1 MALQL
6 FKIADTIVAS
16 PQATVTFSD
25 IPQGYTDLI
34 LVASSRSTRAAQED
48 PTYVRFNNNTSS
60 VYSEKYIYGNGSAV
74 YSGSTATNYFQYY
87 SQPAASATANT
98 FGSISIYIPNYTSSN
113 YKSVSVDAL
122 FENNSSTTDYTRA
135 QLNAGLFSSTSAI
148 TSILIG
154 TWVGPAFATNST
166 FTLYGVL

>member
-6 FKIADTIVAS
+6 FKIETVEVAS
-16 PQATVTFSD
+16 PVTSVTFSD

-34 LVASSRSTRAAQED
+34 LVASSRSTRASQED
-48 PTYVRFNNNTSS
+48 PTYVRFNNNSSS
-60 VYSEKYIYGNGSAV
+60 VYSWKFVYGNGSAV
-74 YSGSTATNYFQYY
+74 YSGSGSTTQFEYF
-87 SQPAASATANT
+87 SQPANSATANT
-98 FGSISIYIPNYTSSN
+98 FGSMSIYIPNYTSSN

-122 FENNSSTTDYTRA
+122 FENNSTTADYTRA
-135 QLNAGLFSSTSAI
+135 QLVAGLFSSTSAI

-154 TWVGPAFATNST
+154 PYVGPAFATNST